1 MTSYDHFLRLLV
13 FIGFVLLG
21 VMVTVALSG
30 LFLISS
36 GISYVDISRLS
47 EEGINELPAG
57 MIRVLLAIQHI
68 GMFIIPAVTFGFITY
83 KSGIWQQFDL
93 EKFPTLK
100 LAILGIAF
108 LLIAYP
114 LVNLSFLLNESI
126 PLPSWAGDYENQAEE
141 TLMKILQMDSPLLFI
156 VNLLLIAVLPG
167 IGEELLFRGIVQK
180 HLGGWIR
187 NPIAAIWITAIIFSM
202 IHMQFEGFFPRL
214 VLGAILGYLYY
225 WTNNLWVPII
235 THAFN
240 NGIQVA
246 LIYSMGIDVST
257 FEQEGSD
264 QLQWWMIPLSV
275 IAMYVFYTLI
285 LKNRDKA

>member
-13 FIGFVLLG
+13 FMGFVLLG

-36 GISYVDISRLS
+36 GISYLDISRLS

-57 MIRVLLAIQHI
+57 MIRVLLAMQHI

-83 KSGIWQQFDL
+83 KSAIWQQFDL
-93 EKFPTLK
+93 DRFPTLK

-126 PLPSWAGDYENQAEE
+126 DLPSWAGDYEDQAKE
-141 TLMKILQMDSPLLFI
+141 TLMKILDMDSALLLF

-180 HLGGWIR
+180 HIGGWIR
-187 NPIAAIWITAIIFSM
+187 NPVAAIWISAIIFSM

-225 WTNNLWVPII
+225 WTKNLWVHII

-246 LIYSMGIDVST
+246 LIYAMGIDVNT
-257 FEQEGSD
+257 FEQEGGE

-275 IAMYVFYTLI
+275 GAMYVFYRLI
-285 LKNRDKA
+285 LKNGDKP